1 MAEHGFDEGN
11 WVQDLSWTA
20 VEQRLAAGAAAL
32 LPIGAAS
39 KEHGPHLPHG
49 TDYIQA
55 SYYAERLAETF
66 DFLIWP
72 VATYGYYPVFTEY
85 PGSISLREET
95 FRAIVAEILDGIV
108 HAGASRVV
116 VLNTGVSTIAPL
128 EQLLEVRETRP
139 PMKLINCYAGPR
151 FARAVHEIEEQAF
164 GGHADEVETALMLA
178 IDPSRVA
185 LDRARPA
192 EIHVKRGMFNRTDPD
207 APNYSPTGV
216 NGDPTRAT
224 IEKGERLLAA
234 LIEDLMAEVS
244 EFAQ

>member
-20 VEQRLAAGAAAL
+20 VEQRLAAGAVAL

-55 SYYAERLAETF
+55 AYYAERLAETF

-95 FRAIVAEILDGIV
+95 FRAIVAEILDGIAV
-108 HAGASRVV
+108 G
-116 VLNTGVSTIAPL
+116 
-128 EQLLEVRETRP
+128 LLEVFAGDVAAVSGEQGIRHQAQGVVRRQWV
-139 PMKLINCYAGPR
+139 LI
-151 FARAVHEIEEQAF
+151 VHVNSDSSDALVLQGVEQ
-164 GGHADEVETALMLA
+164 GRL
-178 IDPSRVA
+178 
-185 LDRARPA
+185 LDDRPA
-192 EIHVKRGMFNRTDPD
+192 
-207 APNYSPTGV
+207 
-216 NGDPTRAT
+216 
-224 IEKGERLLAA
+224 
-234 LIEDLMAEVS
+234 
-244 EFAQ
+244 